1 VEIFLE
7 ESGGDVLHSRERGEL
22 VVMSFIP
29 PMELGFGATQQRP
42 GPDPGPW
49 RRHWSV
55 RRQLSAVAV
64 ALVAVL
70 TAFGLLLR

>member
-1 VEIFLE
+1 
-7 ESGGDVLHSRERGEL
+7 
-22 VVMSFIP
+22 MSFIP
-29 PMELGFGATQQRP
+29 PMELGFGASQQRP

-49 RRHWSV
+49 RRHWTV

-70 TAFGLLLR
+70 AVLGLLLR